1 MAKDIQL
8 YDYTGT
14 VKVYPKTHSELVI
27 TREGHTVSEA
37 LEQLG
42 NEISSVEGNLN
53 SEIDNLKGTVENHEG
68 RIENLEENAIIK
80 DGSITTSKI
89 ADRAVTWEKIG
100 FDVIDDV
107 NHLEGR
113 IADLEENAIIKDGSI
128 TTEKIADKAI
138 SWNKMS
144 DDVSGDIAE
153 LFNESA
159 KIVNLTQAEYDSLK
173 TYDFKTIY
181 VITDGKSEL
190 DKLTE
195 RVDSLSGT
203 GSGSDINLNEY
214 YKKPEVDALVD
225 DIWDGIAEHESQ
237 LDSLDGRV
245 DKLEKSGTGGGSGS
259 DTRLDYFLYPS
270 TDDFLDSSKI
280 MYEDVQYGVLG
291 IDLKTLLRQ
300 ICQQLGII
308 GGIPEGGNP
317 DSGLED

>member
-14 VKVYPKTHSELVI
+14 VKVYPKTHGELVI

-308 GGIPEGGNP
+308 GAIPEGGNP